1 MTLQKK
7 IKSFYKNIIYT
18 RARSRAPPGAFFRGA
33 EEKMKNF

>member
-18 RARSRAPPGAFFRGA
+18 RARKRARRERFSAAP
-33 EEKMKNF
+33 KKK